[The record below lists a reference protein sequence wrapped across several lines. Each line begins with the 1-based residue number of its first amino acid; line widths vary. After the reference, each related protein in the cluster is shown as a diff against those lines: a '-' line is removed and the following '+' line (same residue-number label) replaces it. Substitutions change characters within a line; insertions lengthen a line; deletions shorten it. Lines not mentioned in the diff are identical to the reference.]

1 MGVRG
6 LSSKEDQSTKPP
18 AFSAVFRG
26 SPVGETKSP
35 MPSVVKLKE
44 GILPPIASDS
54 GVTVLA
60 MRM

>member
-1 MGVRG
+1 M
-6 LSSKEDQSTKPP
+6 SEKEDQSTNPE
-18 AFSAVFRG
+18 AFWSVARG

-44 GILPPIASDS
+44 GMVPPIASDS
-54 GVTVLA
+54 AVTVLA